1 MKFAKEYEMFI
12 KAKGQDSQMIH
23 CIEEMSELT
32 KEICKYMR
40 VVQFDSANTEKLEK
54 VKQNIIEETADCL
67 NFLEQMQL
75 IFGAEEVD
83 KLRQQ
88 KIERT
93 IKKLQGK

>member
-1 MKFAKEYEMFI
+1 MKYEKEYKILIET
-12 KAKGQDSQMIH
+12 KGQDSQMIH

-40 VVQFDSANTEKLEK
+40 VKQFDKDNSEKLEK

-67 NFLEQMQL
+67 NFLEQLQL
-75 IFGAEEVD
+75 VFGKSEVD
-83 KLRQQ
+83 RIRQE

-93 IKKLQGK
+93 MKKL